1 MKSLQLPMA
10 LTELISRNS
19 AILTAYREWAR
30 RLTPGPVSRLASSII
45 EQRFELGKAL
55 GEAAS
60 ELSVSAL
67 PRLEVEF
74 EVEPSPAALID
85 GKLAS
90 HEPMTEPKILL
101 SAMTELEAADHELLA
116 AVAGAALPFSSVIA
130 ERLAG
135 EAESARKRS
144 SWAQDHLDLLS
155 MG

>member
-1 MKSLQLPMA
+1 MKSLLLPMA
-10 LTELISRNS
+10 LTELSLRNS
-19 AILTAYREWAR
+19 AILAAYREWAR
-30 RLTPGPVSRLASSII
+30 RLTPGPVSRLTSSII

-60 ELSVSAL
+60 ELSAATL

-74 EVEPSPAALID
+74 EVEPSPAALIER
-85 GKLAS
+85 KLAS
-90 HEPMTEPKILL
+90 PEPMPEPKILL
-101 SAMTELEAADHELLA
+101 SAMTELEAVDHEFLA
-116 AVAGAALPFSSVIA
+116 AVAGAALSFSSVIA

-144 SWAQDHLDLLS
+144 NWAQDHLDLLS